1 MPRKLILTEKQVAF
15 IMANKSMGGTWLAK
29 ELQVDQAALYQW
41 GTNNKISLKR
51 DKSLNKKR
59 SLKTMCSKWPKGY
72 KRYKAFIVERDGLRC
87 HYCDS
92 MMKYDEAQ
100 IDHKVPRVRGGTDAP
115 HNLVLAC
122 ARCNNI
128 KGSSCYDC
136 SEFRDAIKQKA

>member
-1 MPRKLILTEKQVAF
+1 
-15 IMANKSMGGTWLAK
+15 MANKSMGGTWLAK

-41 GTNNKISLKR
+41 GTNNKVSLKR
-51 DKSLNKKR
+51 DKSLNKR
-59 SLKTMCSKWPKGY
+59 RQLKSMCSKWPKGY

-136 SEFRDAIKQKA
+136 REFRDAIKQKA